1 MMNRL
6 AAWGAAHVDFRL
18 LRRMFVAA
26 VLAQTLSG
34 CFEIL
39 STDVPAPTPR
49 VAPAVTRE
57 PCPSQ
62 DFPAFLD
69 AFGESVETQRA
80 YTRIPLVYGQLNAG
94 LIGTPR
100 ADEAVKTRTINSFD
114 AIPISDGK
122 DGGRILR
129 SKAKRRDRGLK
140 IRVEPDREDSQN
152 TKIVTVLLPHTGF
165 HLEYQFANNDECW
178 ELVRIDDRTN
188 VTAREVKHN

>member
-6 AAWGAAHVDFRL
+6 AAWGAAHVNFGPWRA
-18 LRRMFVAA
+18 FAAA
-26 VLAQTLSG
+26 VLAPTLSG

-39 STDVPAPTPR
+39 STDVPAPTPQAASAIAR
-49 VAPAVTRE
+49 I

-62 DFPAFLD
+62 SFPAFLE
-69 AFGESVETQRA
+69 AFGESVEIQRS
-80 YTRIPLVYGQLNAG
+80 YTRIPLAYGQLNAG

-100 ADEAVKTRTINSFD
+100 ENEAVRTRTINAFD

-129 SKAKRRDRGLK
+129 SKAKRRERGLQL
-140 IRVEPDREDSQN
+140 RVERDREDSQD

-165 HLEYQFANNDECW
+165 HLEYQFANTDACW
-178 ELVRIDDRTN
+178 ELVRIDDRT
-188 VTAREVKHN
+188 K